1 MKLKSWPAF
10 WLQVKLFLFEILCGH
25 YLELFSLLSFFIS
38 KIVFTSRN
46 CVAVFSIPVVLQLS
60 CGEVIW
66 FFFSLEMDF
75 KKSAQMDWDKLVTW
89 IMRGGRMCPVDFYP
103 GVIKLG
109 EFEKGQLHWASLNSP
124 CKISIQYFFSMSYC
138 L

>member
-1 MKLKSWPAF
+1 MKLQSWPAF
-10 WLQVKLFLFEILCGH
+10 WLQVKLFLFGILCGY
-25 YLELFSLLSFFIS
+25 YLDISSLLSFFIS
-38 KIVFTSRN
+38 EIVFTSRN
-46 CVAVFSIPVVLQLS
+46 CVAVFSIAMVLQLS

-66 FFFSLEMDF
+66 FFSLEMDL

-89 IMRGGRMCPVDFYP
+89 IMRGGGRCPGDFYP
-103 GVIKLG
+103 GVNKLG